1 CDYTGTLLFLPYIH
15 RYESIMM
22 RAYFLGDS
30 ISSGALA
37 ILGYTQDSA
46 VSECILI
53 TDGNQTKAIEEISV
67 LNYSIETYF
76 SILSCIILFSLIS
89 FLILS
94 ISRIGQDKINE
105 NDETLTLI
113 DVNNQENQK
122 SNRQFHL
129 SDNVPY
135 LFAMFWSCL
144 ITFGFLPALQTYAL
158 SSYSQDIYQKTIV
171 SSEVVY
177 VLVQIMCA

>member
-1 CDYTGTLLFLPYIH
+1 
-15 RYESIMM
+15 
-22 RAYFLGDS
+22 
-30 ISSGALA
+30 
-37 ILGYTQDSA
+37 
-46 VSECILI
+46 
-53 TDGNQTKAIEEISV
+53 
-67 LNYSIETYF
+67 
-76 SILSCIILFSLIS
+76 
-89 FLILS
+89 
-94 ISRIGQDKINE
+94 GQDKINE

-177 VLVQIMCA
+177 VLVQIMCAIYSNITVAAYPRLIYILNIIATVLVIC